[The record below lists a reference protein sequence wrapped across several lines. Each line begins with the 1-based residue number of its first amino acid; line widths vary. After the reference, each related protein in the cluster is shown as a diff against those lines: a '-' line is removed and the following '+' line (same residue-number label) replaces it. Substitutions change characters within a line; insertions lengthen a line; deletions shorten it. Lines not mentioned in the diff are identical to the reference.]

1 MSTINKQCAPALK
14 IETTSMQSLDFCSAV
29 SACPAVQNN
38 KSDIAKANAKV
49 DATNKRMDE
58 VVETNKVLAE
68 NIANESATNRRQ
80 DQQLSEI
87 NANIS
92 MIKGWNS
99 RQDSEIQSL
108 ETKVIVDTVHNSFH
122 EWVKNVYLPNCGNT
136 SNKYTRGSFYMNAS
150 TSPLAEH
157 STYVNIRDAKSTA
170 PCSINDWQVLEAQSA
185 SSMLAILG
193 IDPIEV
199 AHISASEWVVR
210 IDPRKL
216 EIFLSKLK
224 NIDFT
229 EVDITL
235 KDVYGTP
242 IFHDDTT
249 FKKNAIV
256 EQRLTATDATI
267 KESLS
272 VEDTATVKHLTI
284 TETVEG
290 EATFSENVHMRESL
304 DVANHTSTKTIDV
317 TENATINHA
326 TIQDLHIP
334 GYNNNL
340 QWIIS
345 DLYSKIRN

>member
-1 MSTINKQCAPALK
+1 MSTITKQCDPQVK
-14 IETTSMQSLDFCSAV
+14 IETTSLQSLDFCSAV

-38 KSDIAKANAKV
+38 KSDIAKANARIG
-49 DATNKRMDE
+49 ATNKRTDE
-58 VVETNKVLAE
+58 VVESNKTLAE
-68 NIANESATNRRQ
+68 NVANESATNRRQ

-108 ETKVIVDTVHNSFH
+108 ETKVIVDTTHNSFH
-122 EWVKNVYLPNCGNT
+122 EWVQNVYLPNCGNAA
-136 SNKYTRGSFYMNAS
+136 NKYTRGSFYMNAS

-157 STYVNIRDAKSTA
+157 STYVNIRDSKSTA

-199 AHISASEWVVR
+199 AHISASEWVIR

-224 NIDFT
+224 SIDFT

-242 IFHDDTT
+242 TFYDDAT
-249 FKKNAIV
+249 FKKNVVV
-256 EQRLTATDATI
+256 EQKMTATDARV
-267 KESLS
+267 KESLD
-272 VEDTATVKHLTI
+272 VEGTATVKHLTI
-284 TETVEG
+284 AETVEG
-290 EATFSENVHMRESL
+290 EATFSENVHMKESL
-304 DVANHTSTKTIDV
+304 DVANHTSSKTLDV
-317 TENATINHA
+317 TESATINRA

-340 QWIIS
+340 QWIIA
-345 DLYSKIRN
+345 DIYSKIR